1 MRPRTALT
9 LWLLGLAPGC
19 RETITPRPA
28 PLNER
33 PPRPREVAP
42 PHDAGLDAAADVSP
56 STAAVADAR
65 TWPFVAHARRWCL
78 PDRLAATS
86 YLVRWVPQFR
96 GRLPP
101 GDAVPDV
108 GRFLP
113 GQRAGADDP
122 PTLDDQQRLLT
133 WQSEPRVSH
142 VMDCVLRVPI
152 PGAGRDRSTTYAI
165 YLPADYLD
173 HPTRPRPIILLVSG
187 GNGNRTRWF
196 LTPARSDGETP
207 GTGGLEVRRRVD
219 AWAAAHPGAAVP
231 IVVGLDGTSDQ
242 FPNGMWAFLE
252 HELPDHLVATYL
264 PEHPRARIPLGV
276 ECISSGCAELSLALR
291 VNPYAFHAV
300 GLLSPYVHPSGIDL
314 GTTFGTGP
322 QRAALFRTLAAR
334 HREGSFEMR
343 FSVGNLDDHLPRAR
357 QWFEMLKSYGLFPSV
372 ESPAYS
378 NCQMRRARPHSS
390 HCTATWPGFWLYP
403 NVAHHYRALI
413 PAFPPALDW
422 QLETLTAMVDRLQHG
437 PRSPGGPVDGGAP
450 LDAGVPDAAAVTP
463 PVVGDCASPPCA
475 APPF

>member
-1 MRPRTALT
+1 MKPNPWIILAA
-9 LWLLGLAPGC
+9 LGLSLGC
-19 RETITPRPA
+19 REQLSPHPA
-28 PLNER
+28 PHGES
-33 PPRPREVAP
+33 PPPARVSRAPR
-42 PHDAGLDAAADVSP
+42 DAGLDASVDGAMVPAGS
-56 STAAVADAR
+56 ADAR
-65 TWPFVAHARRWCL
+65 TWPFVEHARRWCL

-108 GRFLP
+108 ARYLP
-113 GQRAGADDP
+113 GQRAVFDDA
-122 PTLDDQQRLLT
+122 PTLEDQQRILT
-133 WQSEPRVSH
+133 WQAEPRVSH

-152 PGAGRDRSTTYAI
+152 PGADRERSTTYTI

-173 HPTRPRPIILLVSG
+173 HPTRARPIVLLVSG

-219 AWAAAHPGAAVP
+219 EWARANPGAAVP

-252 HELPDHLVATYL
+252 HELPDHLLATYL
-264 PEHPRARIPLGV
+264 PNHPRHRIPLGV
-276 ECISSGCAELSLALR
+276 ECISSGCAELSLAMR
-291 VNPYAFHAV
+291 VNPSAFHAV

-322 QRAALFRTLAAR
+322 QRAALFRTLVAR
-334 HREGSFEMR
+334 HREGVFEMR

-357 QWFEMLKSYGLFPSV
+357 QWYDMLQRYGLFPAT
-372 ESPAYS
+372 ETPTYS
-378 NCQMRRARPHSS
+378 DCHLRRARPHSS

-422 QLETLTAMVDRLQHG
+422 QLQTLTGMLDRLQHG
-437 PRSPGGPVDGGAP
+437 PRSPGGPVD
-450 LDAGVPDAAAVTP
+450 AGVPDAPALRT
-463 PVVGDCASPPCA
+463 PVVEDEP
-475 APPF
+475 